1 MKKNKNEKV
10 ELNSKQPN
18 DIDLTYVVSEEIAK
32 KYQNND
38 IENVPEKKSKDN
50 VCSKCST
57 KIKKSSWNFCP
68 ECGCELKRTK
78 TQIIYTE
85 SVYFDYNGKKYMMQD
100 YKMELDKFFEL
111 HKNKV
116 IYLKTDSIGNDTIRA
131 VVIN

>member
-18 DIDLTYVVSEEIAK
+18 DIDLTYVVSEDVAK

-38 IENVPEKKSKDN
+38 VENVPEKKSKDN
-50 VCSKCST
+50 VCSKCSS

-68 ECGCELKRTK
+68 ECGCGLKRTK
-78 TQIIYTE
+78 TEINYIE
-85 SVYFDYNGKKYMMQD
+85 SVYVEHNGKKYMTQNYIMG
-100 YKMELDKFFEL
+100 LDKFFEL
-111 HKNKV
+111 HKNRL
-116 IYLKTDSIGNDTIRA
+116 IYLKTDSIGKDTIRA